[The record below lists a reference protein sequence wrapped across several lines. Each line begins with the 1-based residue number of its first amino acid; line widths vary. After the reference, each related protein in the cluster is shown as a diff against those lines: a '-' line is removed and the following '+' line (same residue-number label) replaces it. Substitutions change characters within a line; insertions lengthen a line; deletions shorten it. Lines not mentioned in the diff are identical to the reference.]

1 MYKYFGGIERRTGF
15 NGAWKQKMGKR
26 VEKRPTNTRL
36 SLIQAATRLFGSR
49 GYDQTSISDIA
60 REVGLSDGSIYTHFE
75 NKEELLLSIPNLW
88 LRDAQAE
95 IIEQLFGIEGTFNK
109 LRKFMWW
116 FLRYVQKD
124 PDIAKVTFLYLKTN
138 RNFTETE
145 EYQSIREVYSVLL
158 DIIEQ
163 GMESGEVRAD
173 IKPYVARQIFL
184 GTIEHIIIRWLLKE
198 MSYDLFDDLP
208 ETFDLITNGLA
219 APRNG

>member
-1 MYKYFGGIERRTGF
+1 
-15 NGAWKQKMGKR
+15 MGKR

-36 SLIQAATRLFGSR
+36 SLIQAATRLFSSR

-60 REVGLSDGSIYTHFE
+60 RDVGLSDGSIYTHFE
-75 NKEELLLSIPNLW
+75 NKEELLLSIPDLW

-124 PDIAKVTFLYLKTN
+124 PDIAKVAFLYLKTN
-138 RNFTETE
+138 RKFTETE
-145 EYQSIREVYSVLL
+145 EYQSIRKVYSVLL
-158 DIIEQ
+158 DIIKQ
-163 GMESGEVRAD
+163 GMELGEVRAD

-198 MSYDLFDDLP
+198 MSYDLFADLP

-219 APRNG
+219 ASRNG

>member
-1 MYKYFGGIERRTGF
+1 
-15 NGAWKQKMGKR
+15 MGKR

-60 REVGLSDGSIYTHFE
+60 RDVGLSDGSIYTHFE

-95 IIEQLFGIEGTFNK
+95 VIEQLFGIEGTFNK

-208 ETFDLITNGLA
+208 ETFDLIANGLA